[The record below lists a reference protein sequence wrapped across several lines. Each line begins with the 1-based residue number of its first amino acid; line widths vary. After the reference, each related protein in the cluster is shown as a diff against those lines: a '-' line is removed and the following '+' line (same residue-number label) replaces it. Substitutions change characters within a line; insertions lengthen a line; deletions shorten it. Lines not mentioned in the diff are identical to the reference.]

1 MDNVISGFNQL
12 MNVDHIAWADGPGW
26 LLCLFVGWIAMIAES
41 PEARSCTYCTAS
53 CSSKSGRSQ

>member
-26 LLCLFVGWIAMIAES
+26 LLCLFVGWIAMIVI
-41 PEARSCTYCTAS
+41 
-53 CSSKSGRSQ
+53 GSQLSRT